1 MLKKNE
7 LALLTMEL
15 ETEDLSPE
23 VYRYRTEYGV
33 SVVYFIFD
41 PELISQYIFEPVY
54 LSPADVECEGMSE
67 EDIFHAI
74 LESTVTIMHT
84 EIIPFSEYFRG
95 FEEFCEDK
103 NKLSLIRGIAK
114 AMEEADEEG
123 RVWCVTG
130 ALRERCA
137 SGALYRPLLREFC
150 EIHQYSG
157 VLIGLSDNDFAY
169 LGKEN
174 PQMASLMPSLVHGLS
189 HIVEGAKELSEVK
202 ILKYDYDADTL
213 SIFAGDSL

>member
-15 ETEDLSPE
+15 ETADLSPE

-33 SVVYFIFD
+33 SVVYFMFD
-41 PELISQYIFEPVY
+41 PELISKYVFEPVY

-84 EIIPFSEYFRG
+84 EIIPFSEYFRE

-103 NKLSLIRGIAK
+103 DKLPIIRGIAK
-114 AMEEADEEG
+114 AMEDAEEES

-130 ALRERCA
+130 SLRERCA

-150 EIHQYSG
+150 ETHKCSG
-157 VLIGLSDNDFAY
+157 VLIGLCDNDFAY
-169 LGKEN
+169 LGKDN
-174 PQMASLMPSLVHGLS
+174 PRMASMMPSLVQGLK
-189 HIVEGAKELSEVK
+189 HIVEGAKELSDVK
-202 ILKYDYDADTL
+202 ILRYSYETDTL
-213 SIFAGDSL
+213 SVFIGQQE

>member
-15 ETEDLSPE
+15 ETADLSPE
-23 VYRYRTEYGV
+23 VYRYRTKYGV
-33 SVVYFIFD
+33 SVVYFMFD
-41 PELISQYIFEPVY
+41 PELLSKYIFEPVY
-54 LSPADVECEGMSE
+54 LSPEDVECEGMSE

-84 EIIPFSEYFRG
+84 EIIPFSEYFRE
-95 FEEFCEDK
+95 FEEGCEDK
-103 NKLSLIRGIAK
+103 NKLPIIRGIAK
-114 AMEEADEEG
+114 AMEEAKEES

-150 EIHQYSG
+150 EAQKCSS
-157 VLIGLSDNDFAY
+157 VLIGLCDNDFAY
-169 LGKEN
+169 LGKEH
-174 PQMASLMPSLVHGLS
+174 PQMASMMPSLVHGLS
-189 HIVEGAKELSEVK
+189 HIVDGAKELLEVK
-202 ILKYDYDADTL
+202 ILRYNYEADTL
-213 SIFAGDSL
+213 SIFTEDSL